1 MVALSGVRSPRA
13 ARVGEGSATVRELVV
28 ASGKGGT
35 GKTSITASLAVLAGR
50 VVVADCDVD
59 AADLHLVLQPTVRQR
74 APFYAGHEARV
85 RPEACTG
92 CGVCVEACRA
102 GAIAAQ
108 DGKVV
113 VEPLLCEGCGLC
125 VRLCPEEAI
134 EFPERFCGESFLSGT
149 RVGPMVHARLEPGGE
164 SSGKLVTLVRREARR
179 VALEG
184 GFDLVLVDG
193 PPGIGC
199 PVIAT
204 LTGASELLAVTE
216 PTPSGLADLERLL
229 ELADHFQVPTSVC
242 VNKWD
247 LSREVTA
254 AVETLAQVRRVP
266 VVGRI
271 SYDPRVTAAQVAGRS
286 VVEEGG
292 RAAAEITELWQKLQ
306 SGGELHV
313 IP

>member
-1 MVALSGVRSPRA
+1 M
-13 ARVGEGSATVRELVV
+13 TIREVVV

-35 GKTSITASLAVLAGR
+35 GKTSIAASLAVLASR

-59 AADLHLVLQPTVRQR
+59 AADLHLVLTPTIRQR

-102 GAIAAQ
+102 GALRAR
-108 DGKVV
+108 DGSVALD
-113 VEPLLCEGCGLC
+113 PLLCEGCGLC

-134 EFPERFCGESFLSGT
+134 EFPERLCGEWFLSET

-179 VALEG
+179 LAVEG
-184 GFDLVLVDG
+184 GYDLILVDG

-204 LTGASELLAVTE
+204 LSGATELLAVTE

-229 ELADHFQVPTSVC
+229 ELADHFQVPAAVC

-247 LSREVTA
+247 LSGELTV
-254 AVETLAQVRRVP
+254 AVEALARERRVP
-266 VVGRI
+266 VLGRI
-271 SYDPRVTAAQVAGRS
+271 PYDLRVTAAQVAGRS

-292 RAAAEITELWQKLQ
+292 QAAAEIVELWQKLQ
-306 SGGELHV
+306 SGGGLNV
-313 IP
+313 VS

>member
-1 MVALSGVRSPRA
+1 MA
-13 ARVGEGSATVRELVV
+13 VRELVV

-35 GKTSITASLAVLAGR
+35 GKTSLTASLAVLAGR
-50 VVVADCDVD
+50 AVVADCDVD
-59 AADLHLVLQPTVRQR
+59 AADLHLVLAPSPRHR
-74 APFYAGHEARV
+74 APFFAGHEARV
-85 RPEACTG
+85 RPDACTG
-92 CGVCVEACRA
+92 CGLCVEECRS
-102 GAIAAQ
+102 GAILPV

-125 VRLCPEEAI
+125 VHLCPEQAVD
-134 EFPERFCGESFLSGT
+134 FPSRRCGDWFLSET
-149 RVGPMVHARLEPGGE
+149 RMGPMVHARLEPGGE

-184 GFDLVLVDG
+184 GFDLLLVDG

-216 PTPSGLADLERLL
+216 PTPSGLADLGRLL
-229 ELADHFQVPTSVC
+229 ELAEHFRVPASVC

-247 LSREVTA
+247 LSGEGTA
-254 AVETLAQVRRVP
+254 AVEALARTRRVP
-266 VVGRI
+266 VLGRI
-271 SYDPRVTAAQVAGRS
+271 PYDPRVTAAQVAGRS

-292 RAAAEITELWQKLQ
+292 RAAAEITELWQRLQ
-306 SGGELHV
+306 SGGELRV

>member
-1 MVALSGVRSPRA
+1 MSMRVTSDRSM
-13 ARVGEGSATVRELVV
+13 TVREVVV

-35 GKTSITASLAVLAGR
+35 GKTSIAASLAVLAGR

-59 AADLHLVLQPTVRQR
+59 AADLHLVLNPTIRQR
-74 APFYAGHEARV
+74 TPFYAGHEAWV

-92 CGVCVEACRA
+92 CGVCVDECRS
-102 GAIAAQ
+102 GAIVASN
-108 DGKVV
+108 GKVV

-134 EFPERFCGESFLSGT
+134 GFPERRCGEWYRSET

-179 VALEG
+179 LASEG
-184 GFDLVLVDG
+184 GYELILVDG

-204 LTGASELLAVTE
+204 LSGATELLAVTE
-216 PTPSGLADLERLL
+216 PTPSGIADLERLL
-229 ELADHFQVPTSVC
+229 VLADHFQVPAAVC
-242 VNKWD
+242 VNKFD
-247 LSREVTA
+247 LNLDLTA
-254 AVETLAQVRRVP
+254 AVGELARARRVP
-266 VVGRI
+266 VVGRV

-292 RAAAEITELWQKLQ
+292 QAAQEIGELWRKLER
-306 SGGELHV
+306 GGGFHV
-313 IP
+313 IS